1 MELRQQAV
9 QVSAGR
15 TFQTDRKQGGT
26 SRWAGLEK
34 QYTRKKKRT
43 SSERIFSSQGA
54 ALKTEKQKSSV
65 ERLEENIEVISEKR
79 EQKDKGMTSERKKY
93 QN

>member
-1 MELRQQAV
+1 M

-15 TFQTDRKQGGT
+15 TFQAERKQGGT
-26 SRWAGLEK
+26 PRWAGLEK
-34 QYTRKKKRT
+34 QFTRKKKRT
-43 SSERIFSSQGA
+43 LSERIFSSQGA